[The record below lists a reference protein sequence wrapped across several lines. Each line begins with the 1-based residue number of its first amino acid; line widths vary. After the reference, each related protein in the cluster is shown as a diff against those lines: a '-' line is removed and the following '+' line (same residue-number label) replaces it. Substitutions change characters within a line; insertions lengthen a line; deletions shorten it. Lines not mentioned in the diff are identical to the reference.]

1 MVSKFQ
7 YFFCLLALPLA
18 VADVDPLEIV
28 RRSLEKDSMNFRRW
42 REYTYQRHE
51 VTHELDAR
59 GQVKKTESSTYDLV
73 TIGEELYSKL
83 IARDGRP
90 LSDKDARDAD
100 REFEKQVQRRK
111 DESPGA
117 RAKRLEQKRKQE
129 EEGRR
134 FLREVPEAFTFRL
147 RGGEMVDGYKTWALD
162 AEPRPGYRPRL
173 KRADLLTK
181 FKGRIWIDKQEYQ
194 WVRVEAETTGTVS
207 FGLFLARLGKGA
219 TLTFEQKRINREVWL
234 PSRATIRLDAKLALL
249 KSFRISNEVTWSGY
263 RKFQTDSR
271 IVSVEEVV
279 EPDRK

>member
-7 YFFCLLALPLA
+7 YFFCLVALPVA
-18 VADVDPLEIV
+18 AADVDPVEIV
-28 RRSLEKDSMNFRRW
+28 RRSLERDTMNFRRG
-42 REYTYQRHE
+42 REYTYQRQE
-51 VTHELDAR
+51 VTRELDAR

-83 IARDGRP
+83 IEKNGKP

-100 REFEKQVQRRK
+100 REFEKQVQKRK
-111 DESPGA
+111 DESPDA

-147 RGGEMVDGYKTWALD
+147 RGEEMVDGHETWAIE
-162 AEPRPGYRPRL
+162 AEPRPGYRPEM
-173 KRADLLTK
+173 KRAALLTK
-181 FKGRIWIDKQEYQ
+181 FRGRIWIDKQEYQ

-219 TLTFEQKRINREVWL
+219 TLTFEQRRLNSEVWL
-234 PSRATIRLDAKLALL
+234 PSRATIRLDAKLALV

-263 RKFQTDSR
+263 RKFQADSR
-271 IVSVEEVV
+271 IVSAEEVAL
-279 EPDRK
+279 PLGK